1 MTALLVLL
9 VLLVAAVKKEQ
20 KSLKCG
26 DSSGHTTKLEQ
37 SIFSLDIYGAPLSV
51 KTLHTNIRIR

>member
-1 MTALLVLL
+1 MTCTAALLVLL

-26 DSSGHTTKLEQ
+26 ASSGHTTQLEQ
-37 SIFSLDIYGAPLSV
+37 SIS
-51 KTLHTNIRIR
+51 

>member
-1 MTALLVLL
+1 MTRTAALLVLL
-9 VLLVAAVKKEQ
+9 VLLVAAQ

-26 DSSGHTTKLEQ
+26 ASSGHTTKLEQ
-37 SIFSLDIYGAPLSV
+37 SISLDIYGAPLSV